1 MEREIEW
8 RRKKERGREERARC
22 SPRRRRRR
30 RFRFIVPSC
39 IRCIKN
45 VTSFNGPILRQRSL
59 GHSSSVSL
67 YSGLRPPVAT
77 TAPRGIALFVS
88 RSTARYRYSNDERV
102 LVYATANHSFPITS
116 YFIFILVFRA
126 RPLWSRV
133 GPRNATK

>member
-30 RFRFIVPSC
+30 RFRSIVPSC

-67 YSGLRPPVAT
+67 YSGLRPPVTT